1 VSPVTASEEEEDA
14 DGVAEDEA
22 EFEAEET
29 AEERGLCRSRSPA
42 QAAVDPMVMAAT
54 AVAAANTPMIFRRLR
69 RLRAETNSAR
79 RCSCF
84 MERGSFVW
92 PKRADHKFIH
102 GTYDT
107 HFRMG

>member
-1 VSPVTASEEEEDA
+1 MTASEVAEEGEDEVAEEDQ
-14 DGVAEDEA
+14 
-22 EFEAEET
+22 
-29 AEERGLCRSRSPA
+29 ERALCRSRSPA

-54 AVAAANTPMIFRRLR
+54 AVAAANTPITLRRLR

-79 RCSCF
+79 RSNCF

-92 PKRADHKFIH
+92 PKRADHEFIH